1 MDTRRRA
8 SGVALAAVLFIGA
21 ASART
26 VLAQT
31 VAAPPP
37 TAEEQRNAAIIKP
50 LVEIGRV
57 RARTP
62 YCAALARARPGI
74 DAAVA
79 FEYQAPV
86 LASDIKHW
94 RYDSALHRHLILK
107 KTEADLKTLYDLS
120 LFGRDEVRA
129 LRTAATADG
138 IDDQKRAE
146 MIALADAVDGA
157 KARQKELAKT
167 VARSVG
173 IYAEMPIYNVAN
185 SAEDAIRSQ
194 NPFSGS
200 TWNPGSSSSSP
211 ASEGTPAPSA
221 YALLHP
227 DELQQHDVAQR
238 LFDNFATEYLIRND
252 MAVAAQH
259 AKTAM
264 ELGGCSST
272 P

>member
-1 MDTRRRA
+1 VDIRRRA
-8 SGVALAAVLFIGA
+8 SGVALAAVLLITA
-21 ASART
+21 APART

-37 TAEEQRNAAIIKP
+37 TTEEQRNAAIIKP

-74 DAAVA
+74 DAAIA

-107 KTEADLKTLYDLS
+107 KTEADLKTLYGLS
-120 LFGRDEVRA
+120 LLGRDEVRA
-129 LRTAATADG
+129 LRSAAGADG
-138 IDDQKRAE
+138 VDDQKRAE

-157 KARQKELAKT
+157 KARQKELAKSI
-167 VARSVG
+167 ARSVG
-173 IYAEMPIYNVAN
+173 IYAELPIYTIAS
-185 SAEDAIRSQ
+185 SAEDDIRSS

-200 TWNPGSSSSSP
+200 TWNPGSTTGA
-211 ASEGTPAPSA
+211 ASDEATPPPSE
-221 YALLHP
+221 YARLHP
-227 DELQQHDVAQR
+227 DELQQHELTQK
-238 LFDNFATEYLIRND
+238 LFDNFATEFLIRKD
-252 MAVAAQH
+252 MEVAAQH

-264 ELGGCSST
+264 QLGGCSST
-272 P
+272 